1 MRFGLHFGSRGVAG
15 DPDTLRAIAQKA
27 EALGYEHF
35 GMSDH
40 VIVATEVESAYPYSK
55 TGKFFAQDTGIS
67 LEQVTALS
75 FVAAATS
82 RIRLLTSVLVLPHR
96 HPVLAAKMLA
106 TVDVLSKGRLTV
118 GVGVGWMSEEIALLG
133 GPPFAE
139 RAHASDEYIEAFRE
153 LWTAEKPARR
163 GSYAAFDKL
172 LFAPKTVQKPHAPI
186 WVGGEAMGARRRA
199 GRLGNGWY
207 PVAANPRLPLDT
219 PELYGNALMDV
230 LAAAEQAGRDPGRI
244 GGALLA
250 IYCRIGSEQEGRD
263 GGRLAFTGSAQAI
276 VDDIG
281 RFRERGLQH
290 FLIGGDGSDLQR
302 TIDRPRAVRHPSDGE
317 ARLSRARQRHA
328 PAERG
333 SLRLLGCLDGSGLGR
348 HGRFPALQQWR
359 APYPLL
365 YRQPP

>member
-1 MRFGLHFGSRGVAG
+1 MKFGLHFGSRGVAG

-55 TGKFFAQDTGIS
+55 SGKFFAQDTGIS

-75 FVAAATS
+75 FVAATTS

-96 HPVLAAKMLA
+96 HPLLAAKMLA

-118 GVGVGWMSEEIALLG
+118 GVGVGWMAEEIALLG

-139 RAHASDEYIEAFRE
+139 RAKASDEYITAFRD
-153 LWTAEKPARR
+153 LWTSDRPVQR
-163 GSYAAFDKL
+163 GSYASFDRL
-172 LFAPKTVQKPHAPI
+172 LFAPKTPQKPHAPI
-186 WVGGEAMGARRRA
+186 WVGGEAKAARKRA

-207 PVAANPRLPLDT
+207 PLAINPRFPLDT
-219 PELYGNALMDV
+219 PALYANALRDV
-230 LAAAEQAGRDPGRI
+230 RDAAERAGRDAGEI
-244 GGALLA
+244 TGALLA
-250 IYCRIGSEQEGRD
+250 ITSRIGQEQEGRD

-281 RFRERGLQH
+281 LYRQHGLQH
-290 FLIGGDGSDLQR
+290 FLIGGDGHDLNGTLDLLEHFAAEVMAKSD
-302 TIDRPRAVRHPSDGE
+302 
-317 ARLSRARQRHA
+317 
-328 PAERG
+328 
-333 SLRLLGCLDGSGLGR
+333 
-348 HGRFPALQQWR
+348 
-359 APYPLL
+359 
-365 YRQPP
+365 

>member
-1 MRFGLHFGSRGVAG
+1 MKFGVHFGSRGVAG
-15 DPDTLRAIAQKA
+15 DPDTLKAVAQKA

-75 FVAAATS
+75 FVAATTS

-133 GPPFAE
+133 GPPFSE
-139 RAHASDEYIEAFRE
+139 RAKASEEYIAGFLE
-153 LWTAEKPARR
+153 LWTKENPVQR
-163 GSYAAFDKL
+163 GTYATFDKL

-186 WVGGEAMGARRRA
+186 WVGGEAKGARKRA
-199 GRLGNGWY
+199 GRFGNGWY
-207 PVAANPRLPLDT
+207 PLAINPRFPLDT
-219 PELYGNALMDV
+219 PELYARAL
-230 LAAAEQAGRDPGRI
+230 AEVHNEAERADRDPGQI
-244 GGALLA
+244 AGALLA
-250 IYCRIGSEQEGRD
+250 ISCRIGREEERHD

-281 RFRERGLQH
+281 RYRQQGLEH
-290 FLIGGDGSDLQR
+290 FLIGGDGHDLNR
-302 TIDRPRAVRHPSDGE
+302 TLDLLEHFASEVM
-317 ARLSRARQRHA
+317 ARC
-328 PAERG
+328 G
-333 SLRLLGCLDGSGLGR
+333 
-348 HGRFPALQQWR
+348 
-359 APYPLL
+359 
-365 YRQPP
+365 

>member
-1 MRFGLHFGSRGVAG
+1 MKFGLHFGSRGVAG
-15 DPDTLRAIAQKA
+15 DPDSLKAVALKA

-55 TGKFFAQDTGIS
+55 SGKFFAQDTGIS

-96 HPVLAAKMLA
+96 HPLLAAKMLA

-118 GVGVGWMSEEIALLG
+118 GVGIGWMAEEIALLG

-139 RAHASDEYIEAFRE
+139 RAEASDEYIAAFRD
-153 LWTAEKPARR
+153 LWTNDKPVQR
-163 GSYAAFDKL
+163 GSYASFDKL
-172 LFAPKTVQKPHAPI
+172 LFAPKTHQKPYAPI
-186 WVGGEAMGARRRA
+186 WVGGEAKAARKRA

-207 PVAANPRLPLDT
+207 PLAINPRFPFDT
-219 PELYGNALMDV
+219 PALYATALREVHDE
-230 LAAAEQAGRDPGRI
+230 AERAGRDPGQI
-244 GGALLA
+244 AAALLA
-250 IYCRIGSEQEGRD
+250 ISCRIGHEQEGRD

-281 RFRERGLQH
+281 RYRQHGLQH
-290 FLIGGDGSDLQR
+290 FLIGGDGHDLNGTVDVLEQFA
-302 TIDRPRAVRHPSDGE
+302 TEVMVKCD
-317 ARLSRARQRHA
+317 
-328 PAERG
+328 
-333 SLRLLGCLDGSGLGR
+333 
-348 HGRFPALQQWR
+348 
-359 APYPLL
+359 
-365 YRQPP
+365 